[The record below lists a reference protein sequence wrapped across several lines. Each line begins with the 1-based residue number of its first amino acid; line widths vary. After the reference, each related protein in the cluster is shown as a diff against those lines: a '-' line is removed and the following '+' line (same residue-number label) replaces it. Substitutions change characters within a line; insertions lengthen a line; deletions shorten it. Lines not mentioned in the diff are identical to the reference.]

1 MLHRFNPPRE
11 FSTYHHPPIS
21 HNTCQPLHKLI
32 PKTTT
37 TTTKNINSQNFNKKK
52 KKKNK
57 LCISNMEKQTQI
69 WIIKQKLTKKLTQN
83 KKKKKKKSTHYM
95 NWCVVGCGGRWR
107 VAGWGWE
114 AKGHWLGG
122 RRKVTKSVATVPTA
136 VRQARSAATIEIKWS
151 GCEVLSERKRES
163 GKGRKIMWKKKGLK
177 CFKYLT
183 FSHDLYVVTIGYL

>member
-37 TTTKNINSQNFNKKK
+37 TTTKNINSQNFNKKLKK

-69 WIIKQKLTKKLTQN
+69 WIIKQKLTKKLTQ
-83 KKKKKKKSTHYM
+83 KKKKKKK
-95 NWCVVGCGGRWR
+95 
-107 VAGWGWE
+107 
-114 AKGHWLGG
+114 
-122 RRKVTKSVATVPTA
+122 KVPIT
-136 VRQARSAATIEIKWS
+136 
-151 GCEVLSERKRES
+151 
-163 GKGRKIMWKKKGLK
+163 
-177 CFKYLT
+177 
-183 FSHDLYVVTIGYL
+183 